1 MTQDR
6 IKKEPYIVFPKI
18 NQLITLIHYKSI
30 DREDGGVKTG
40 NVAKSCFERIRAG
53 NTVVFLTEAQKSLFW
68 KEYVFGRLISFIR
81 NNCKPFS
88 CFFTFNKPDYQYSCK
103 GKTRGN

>member
-30 DREDGGVKTG
+30 DREDGRSKNRKCGK
-40 NVAKSCFERIRAG
+40 I
-53 NTVVFLTEAQKSLFW
+53 LF
-68 KEYVFGRLISFIR
+68 
-81 NNCKPFS
+81 
-88 CFFTFNKPDYQYSCK
+88 
-103 GKTRGN
+103 